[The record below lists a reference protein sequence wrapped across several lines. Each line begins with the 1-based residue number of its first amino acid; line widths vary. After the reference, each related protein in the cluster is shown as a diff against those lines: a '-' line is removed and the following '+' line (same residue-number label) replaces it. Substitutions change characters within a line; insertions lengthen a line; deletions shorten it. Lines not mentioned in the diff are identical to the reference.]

1 VQDGK
6 ESGGLACMHVR
17 IADVR
22 WKETSRKR
30 FSKSM
35 MKSRSVIEL

>member
-17 IADVR
+17 IADAK

-35 MKSRSVIEL
+35 IESRSVTEL